1 MHILHLFIIGITIL
15 PLLIDGLPLFH
26 RGRPR
31 DGMLGSL
38 KRRFQSSFDPKSSL
52 NEELWYTQELDHFNL
67 ADTRTWQ
74 QRYFINDQYWKK
86 NGPVFIHIFGEAP
99 ADPIWMTKVQWIK
112 YAQTYGAICVL
123 LERRFYGKSHS
134 TEYEID
140 NSFH

>member
-67 ADTRTWQ
+67 ADTRT
-74 QRYFINDQYWKK
+74 R
-86 NGPVFIHIFGEAP
+86 HAP
-99 ADPIWMTKVQWIK
+99 NP
-112 YAQTYGAICVL
+112 
-123 LERRFYGKSHS
+123 GKDRESRVRCSRVRSFPGSVIPGTGNPGFSHS
-134 TEYEID
+134 HSCSRSD
-140 NSFH
+140 NRVRER